1 MGFSGQ
7 EEIVN
12 IKKGLR
18 IKKKNLGRAV
28 FFCLMRTKFLN
39 NESKDL
45 KFESRMAVN
54 LYQSSIKS
62 SSSST

>member
-12 IKKGLR
+12 IQKGLS

-28 FFCLMRTKFLN
+28 FFLSDENKI
-39 NESKDL
+39 L
-45 KFESRMAVN
+45 K
-54 LYQSSIKS
+54 
-62 SSSST
+62 

>member
-28 FFCLMRTKFLN
+28 FFLSDENKILKQWVKRPQVRISN
-39 NESKDL
+39 GSKSL
-45 KFESRMAVN
+45 SV
-54 LYQSSIKS
+54 
-62 SSSST
+62 